1 MMNSRSRK
9 PDDCCTRRGSISL
22 RRRAVVLGFV
32 WLLAAT
38 RMAIAQSPPLPDGD
52 LLKDVPRFNS
62 RSTPSATGDAPKK
75 PGNETAPATAAS
87 LGEEWKAVSLWMQEA
102 AKKLSIG
109 ETAEP
114 TQNLQERILA
124 RLKELASQEGSAA
137 QRASGRTDSEKAG
150 SRRTSRPPQQ
160 PQQAAKGV
168 TTAGTG
174 EAAKPWSAKDLASS
188 AQHVWGQLPPVLQDK
203 LRASGRIEF
212 LPQYRRQIEEYYRRL
227 GRDPNR

>member
-1 MMNSRSRK
+1 M
-9 PDDCCTRRGSISL
+9 RRH
-22 RRRAVVLGFV
+22 AVALGFV
-32 WLLAAT
+32 WLLAT
-38 RMAIAQSPPLPDGD
+38 TQTAIAQSPPLPDRD
-52 LLKDVPRFNS
+52 LLKDVPRSNS
-62 RSTPSATGDAPKK
+62 PSTPSATGDAPNK

-124 RLKELASQEGSAA
+124 SLKELASQEGSAA
-137 QRASGRTDSEKAG
+137 QRASGQTDSEKTG
-150 SRRTSRPPQQ
+150 SRRGSRPPQK
-160 PQQAAKGV
+160 PRQAAKGV
-168 TTAGTG
+168 TAAGAGDVPTS
-174 EAAKPWSAKDLASS
+174 WSVEDLASS
-188 AQHVWGQLPPVLQDK
+188 ARHVWGHLPPVLQDK

-227 GRDPNR
+227 GKEVNP